1 MFLLKLIVRLLH
13 SPLHTNEVLPKQSY
27 KKSLKNAVL
36 TIESVKTTEISSV
49 LSNPYISEVKNK
61 SSTSKKEKKKDKD
74 GRKEHK
80 KKKSSEAVMVDVTSA
95 LDEEPNLLGTPVK
108 HHHHKKDKKDKK
120 TKEKKPKDS
129 KSGYEEAIGI
139 STPSKEVY

>member
-1 MFLLKLIVRLLH
+1 MFH

-27 KKSLKNAVL
+27 KKSFKNAGL
-36 TIESVKTTEISSV
+36 SLEPLKTTDIAPV
-49 LSNPYISEVKNK
+49 QNIPYISKKK
-61 SSTSKKEKKKDKD
+61 SSTSKKEKNKDKD
-74 GRKEHK
+74 DRKEHK

-95 LDEEPNLLGTPVK
+95 LDEEPNLLGTPIK
-108 HHHHKKDKKDKK
+108 RHHHKKDKKDKK
-120 TKEKKPKDS
+120 TKEKKPMDS

>member
-1 MFLLKLIVRLLH
+1 MFPFKLIVLLLY
-13 SPLHTNEVLPKQSY
+13 SPLHTTEVLPKQSY
-27 KKSLKNAVL
+27 KKSLKNVGL
-36 TIESVKTTEISSV
+36 SIETLKTTDITPV
-49 LSNPYISEVKNK
+49 ASNLYISDAKKK
-61 SSTSKKEKKKDKD
+61 SSASKKEKKKDKD
-74 GRKEHK
+74 DRKEHK
-80 KKKSSEAVMVDVTSA
+80 KKKSSEAVMVDVNSA